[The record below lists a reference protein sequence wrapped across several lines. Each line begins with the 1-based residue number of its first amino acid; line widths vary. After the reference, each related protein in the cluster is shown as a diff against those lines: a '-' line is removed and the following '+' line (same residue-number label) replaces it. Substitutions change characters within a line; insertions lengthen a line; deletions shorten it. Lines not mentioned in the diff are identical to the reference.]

1 MDPTAVAGFA
11 VIAFAL
17 IAVPGPDWAFV
28 LAAGARDHV
37 VWPAVGGLMV
47 GYLVLTAVVAVGIG
61 PLIAAIPLAMTLL
74 TVGGALYLLH
84 IGVRT
89 LRSSSH
95 AADAVRP
102 AGPLAASAAGYM
114 RRGAMVSGLN
124 PKSMLL
130 FLAILPQFAHP
141 GQSLPLPAQLAVLG
155 CVYVVLTGLFCVP
168 LGFAS
173 HQVLGARPTVAR
185 VTTIVSGIAMVL
197 AGIALL
203 AERIIQLA
211 GAR

>member
-74 TVGGALYLLH
+74 TVPGDG
-84 IGVRT
+84 IVR
-89 LRSSSH
+89 LSIVL
-95 AADAVRP
+95 AADPRAKVFGSR
-102 AGPLAASAAGYM
+102 A
-114 RRGAMVSGLN
+114 
-124 PKSMLL
+124 
-130 FLAILPQFAHP
+130 
-141 GQSLPLPAQLAVLG
+141 
-155 CVYVVLTGLFCVP
+155 
-168 LGFAS
+168 
-173 HQVLGARPTVAR
+173 
-185 VTTIVSGIAMVL
+185 
-197 AGIALL
+197 
-203 AERIIQLA
+203 A
-211 GAR
+211 GARLARE